1 MPVPL
6 RIRRVYRVTR
16 AIHPLFDGAGAAR
29 FGARWNSPGRA
40 VVYTTD
46 SYAGALLEILVH
58 AQRLDLREPY
68 HCIAIDIPQGVE
80 VESVTVAEIPD
91 GWAAA
96 DYAASREVGDAW
108 FDAARSACLHVPAVT
123 GRPFEHNVIIS
134 PGHPDARR
142 LRIEGPYRV
151 PWDHRLT
158 GLVAD

>member
-1 MPVPL
+1 MAAPL
-6 RIRRVYRVTR
+6 PIRRVYRATR

-40 VVYTTD
+40 VVYTAG

-68 HCIAIDIPQGVE
+68 HCIAIDIPRGVE
-80 VESVTVAEIPD
+80 VELVTAAEVPE

-96 DYAASREVGDAW
+96 DYAVSREVGDAW
-108 FDAARSACLHVPAVT
+108 FDAARSACLQVPAIT
-123 GRPFEHNVIIS
+123 GRPFEYNIIIN
-134 PGHPDARR
+134 PGHPDTRR

-151 PWDHRLT
+151 LWDDRLT
-158 GLVAD
+158 GR